1 MSNRYQRLL
10 SPIQVGNV
18 LLKNR
23 MVSTAGIP
31 HMLQGTEEY
40 PTDRL
45 ITHLANRAKNGAA
58 AVYLNFAMRTDEG
71 PGGPPGG
78 PGEIQMHFPPHDTAV
93 NIAKTSAHNYLC
105 QTIDAI
111 RYFESI
117 AITQPMGSYTREDGP
132 GREGSPFAVGGGEM
146 PGGPMM
152 PQDPIE
158 QLRQEQEQ
166 CRGRSVD
173 GITKRQI
180 QELID
185 TTVANAKILKQF
197 GFEMF
202 SFHNAYHNGTMAEF
216 WSTHTNHRTDEYG
229 GSVYNRA
236 RLMMEMMDAMKQTF
250 GRDFPIEMLISVDG
264 LGVNRR
270 DTFELARLLEGK
282 VDILHVRHGD
292 KDPQHPIGFTS
303 SRAVPCPNLDAA
315 AALKESIMA
324 RGGSI
329 KVGVSAGLQNPDF
342 NEMILRENK
351 ADIICMSRAWICDS
365 EYGEKIYEG
374 RGEDV
379 NPCIRCNKC
388 HVPNDSDK
396 FRAFCSVNP
405 KIGIEFK
412 LDEMITP
419 VKKKKKVAIVGGGPA
434 GMKCAITCAER
445 GHDVTLYE
453 KRDALGG
460 QLFHAEYPSFKW
472 PLADY
477 NHWLIAQTEK
487 LGVKVLLNTTATKE
501 LLEQE
506 HYDDVVVAIGP
517 KFLTPS
523 LPIEEG
529 TNTMLCIDV
538 YGQEEK
544 LPKEIVVIG
553 GSETGTE
560 TGMYLAEKGHHVTVM
575 TRQDMLAADA
585 PHAHYV
591 VMMLDAY
598 ENLPGFDYVRQLRKY
613 TKVDKTG
620 VTYIDK
626 DGNEK
631 FIPADLVVLSGGVA
645 AVPEET
651 AKFYG
656 AGKRVH
662 YIGDCYRPG
671 DVHKAVT
678 AGFATGNQI

>member
-1 MSNRYQRLL
+1 MSNRYELLL

-45 ITHLANRAKNGAA
+45 ISHLANRAKNGAA
-58 AVYLNFAMRTDEG
+58 AVYLNFAMRTAEG
-71 PGGPPGG
+71 PGGPPMK
-78 PGEIQMHFPPHDTAV
+78 PGEIAMSFPPHDTAV

-111 RYFESI
+111 RYYESI
-117 AITQPMGSYTREDGP
+117 AITQPMGSFTRND
-132 GREGSPFAVGGGEM
+132 M
-146 PGGPMM
+146 PGGPRKDGTPQHGGGGPIM
-152 PQDPIE
+152 PSDPME
-158 QLRQEQEQ
+158 QLRQEQAQ

-173 GITKRQI
+173 HITKQQI
-180 QELID
+180 QEFID
-185 TTVANAKILKQF
+185 STVANAKILKQF

-229 GSVYNRA
+229 GSAKNRA
-236 RLMMEMMDAMKQTF
+236 RLMIEVMDAMKQTF

-264 LGVNRR
+264 LGVNRG
-270 DTFELARLLEGK
+270 DTFELAKLLEGK

-315 AALKESIMA
+315 AALKESIMS

-342 NEMILRENK
+342 NEKILREKK

-365 EYGEKIYEG
+365 DYGKKIYAG
-374 RGEDV
+374 QGEDV
-379 NPCIRCNKC
+379 TPCIRCNKC

-396 FRAFCSVNP
+396 FRSFCSVNP
-405 KIGIEFK
+405 KIGMEFK
-412 LDEMITP
+412 LDQVIEP
-419 VKKKKKVAIVGGGPA
+419 VGEKKKVAIIGGGPA

-453 KRDALGG
+453 KSGQLGG
-460 QLFHAEYPSFKW
+460 QLFHADYASFKW
-472 PLADY
+472 PLADF
-477 NHWLIAQTEK
+477 NHWLIRQVYQK
-487 LGVKVLLNTTATKE
+487 GVRVCLNTEATRE
-501 LLEQE
+501 MLAPEG
-506 HYDDVVVAIGP
+506 YDDVVVAIGP
-517 KFLTPS
+517 RFKSPR
-523 LPIEEG
+523 LPIEDG
-529 TNTMLCIDV
+529 TKTMLCVDV
-538 YGQEEK
+538 YGHEAE
-544 LPKEIVVIG
+544 LPHEIVVIG

-560 TGMYLAEKGHHVTVM
+560 TGMHLAEKGHHVTVM
-575 TRQDMLAADA
+575 TRQAMLAQDA
-585 PHAHYV
+585 PHAHFV
-591 VMMLDAY
+591 VMMMDAY
-598 ENLPGFDYVRQLRKY
+598 EHLKGFDYARKIQKY
-613 TKVDKTG
+613 VSVTPKG
-620 VTYIDK
+620 VTYIDEN
-626 DGNEK
+626 GQEQ
-631 FIPADLVVLSGGVA
+631 FVPADLVVLSGGVA
-645 AVPEET
+645 ATPDLC
-651 AKFYG
+651 AQFYG
-656 AGKRVH
+656 SGKHMH

-678 AGFATGNQI
+678 AGFATGSQI

>member
-1 MSNRYQRLL
+1 MSNRYELLL

-45 ITHLANRAKNGAA
+45 ISHLSNRAKNGAA

-71 PGGPPGG
+71 PGGPPMK
-78 PGEIQMHFPPHDTAV
+78 PGEIAMSFPPHDTAV

-111 RYFESI
+111 RYYESI
-117 AITQPMGSYTREDGP
+117 AITQPLGSFTRND
-132 GREGSPFAVGGGEM
+132 M
-146 PGGPMM
+146 PGGPMKDGTPQHGGGGPIM
-152 PQDPIE
+152 PSDPME

-173 GITKRQI
+173 HITKKQI
-180 QELID
+180 QEFID
-185 TTVANAKILKQF
+185 STVANAKILKQF

-229 GSVYNRA
+229 GSAKNRA
-236 RLMMEMMDAMKQTF
+236 RLMIEVMDAMKQTF
-250 GRDFPIEMLISVDG
+250 GRDFPLEMLISVDG
-264 LGVNRR
+264 LGVNRG
-270 DTFELARLLEGK
+270 DTFELAKLLEGK

-315 AALKESIMA
+315 AALKESIMS
-324 RGGSI
+324 RGGTI

-342 NEMILRENK
+342 NEKILREHK

-365 EYGEKIYEG
+365 DYGKKIYAG

-379 NPCIRCNKC
+379 TPCIRCNKC

-396 FRAFCSVNP
+396 FRSFCSVNP
-405 KIGIEFK
+405 KIGMEFK
-412 LDEMITP
+412 LDQMIAP
-419 VKKKKKVAIVGGGPA
+419 VGEKKKVAIIGGGPA

-453 KRDALGG
+453 KSSQLGG
-460 QLFHAEYPSFKW
+460 QLFHADYASFKW
-472 PLADY
+472 PLADF
-477 NHWLIAQTEK
+477 NHWLIRQVYQK
-487 LGVKVLLNTTATKE
+487 GVKVCLNTEATKE
-501 LLEQE
+501 MLAPEG
-506 HYDDVVVAIGP
+506 YDDVVVAIGP
-517 KFLTPS
+517 RFKSPR

-529 TNTMLCIDV
+529 TKTMLCVDV
-538 YGQEEK
+538 YGHEAE
-544 LPKEIVVIG
+544 LPHEIVVIG

-560 TGMYLAEKGHHVTVM
+560 TGMHLAEKGHHVTVM
-575 TRQDMLAADA
+575 TRQGMLAQDA
-585 PHAHYV
+585 PHAHFV
-591 VMMLDAY
+591 VMMMDAY
-598 ENLPGFDYVRQLRKY
+598 EHLKGFDYARKIQKY
-613 TKVDKTG
+613 VSVTPKG
-620 VTYIDK
+620 VTYIDEH
-626 DGNEK
+626 GEEQ
-631 FIPADLVVLSGGVA
+631 FVPADLVVLSGGVA
-645 AVPEET
+645 ATPDLC
-651 AKFYG
+651 AQFYG
-656 AGKRVH
+656 SGKHMH

-678 AGFATGNQI
+678 AGFATASQI

>member
-1 MSNRYQRLL
+1 MSNRYELLL

-45 ITHLANRAKNGAA
+45 ISHLANRAKNGAA
-58 AVYLNFAMRTDEG
+58 AVYLNFAMRTAEG
-71 PGGPPGG
+71 PGGPPMK
-78 PGEIQMHFPPHDTAV
+78 PGEIAMSFPPHDTAV

-111 RYFESI
+111 RYYESI
-117 AITQPMGSYTREDGP
+117 AITQPMGSFTRND
-132 GREGSPFAVGGGEM
+132 M
-146 PGGPMM
+146 PGGPRKDGTPQHGGGGPIM
-152 PQDPIE
+152 PSDPME
-158 QLRQEQEQ
+158 QLRQEQAQ

-173 GITKRQI
+173 HITKQQI
-180 QELID
+180 QEFID
-185 TTVANAKILKQF
+185 STVANAKILKQF

-229 GSVYNRA
+229 GSAKNRA
-236 RLMMEMMDAMKQTF
+236 RLMIEVMDAMKQTF

-264 LGVNRR
+264 LGVNRG
-270 DTFELARLLEGK
+270 DTFELAKLLEGK

-315 AALKESIMA
+315 AALKESIMS

-342 NEMILRENK
+342 NEKILREKK

-365 EYGEKIYEG
+365 DYGKKIYAG
-374 RGEDV
+374 QGEDV
-379 NPCIRCNKC
+379 TPCIRCNKC

-396 FRAFCSVNP
+396 FRSFCSVNP
-405 KIGIEFK
+405 KIGMEFK
-412 LDEMITP
+412 LDQVIEP
-419 VKKKKKVAIVGGGPA
+419 VGEKKKVAIIGGGPA

-453 KRDALGG
+453 KSGQLGG
-460 QLFHAEYPSFKW
+460 QLFHADYASFKW
-472 PLADY
+472 PLADF
-477 NHWLIAQTEK
+477 NHWLIRQVYQK
-487 LGVKVLLNTTATKE
+487 GVKVCLNTEATRE
-501 LLEQE
+501 MLAPEG
-506 HYDDVVVAIGP
+506 YDDVVVAIGP
-517 KFLTPS
+517 RFKSPR
-523 LPIEEG
+523 LPIEDG
-529 TNTMLCIDV
+529 TKAMLCVDV
-538 YGQEEK
+538 YGHEAE
-544 LPKEIVVIG
+544 LPHEIVVIG

-560 TGMYLAEKGHHVTVM
+560 TGMHLAEKGHHVTVM
-575 TRQDMLAADA
+575 TRQAMLAQDA
-585 PHAHYV
+585 PHAHFV
-591 VMMLDAY
+591 VMMMDAY
-598 ENLPGFDYVRQLRKY
+598 EHLKGFDYARKIQKY
-613 TKVDKTG
+613 VSVTPKG
-620 VTYIDK
+620 VTYIDEN
-626 DGNEK
+626 GQEQ
-631 FIPADLVVLSGGVA
+631 FVPADLVVLSGGVA
-645 AVPEET
+645 ATPDLC
-651 AKFYG
+651 AQFYG
-656 AGKRVH
+656 SGKHMH

-678 AGFATGNQI
+678 AGFATGSQI

>member
-1 MSNRYQRLL
+1 MSNRYELLL

-45 ITHLANRAKNGAA
+45 ISHLSNRAKNGAA

-71 PGGPPGG
+71 PGGPPMK
-78 PGEIQMHFPPHDTAV
+78 PGEIAMSFPPHDTAV

-111 RYFESI
+111 RYYESI
-117 AITQPMGSYTREDGP
+117 AITQPMGSFTRND
-132 GREGSPFAVGGGEM
+132 M
-146 PGGPMM
+146 PGGPMKDGTPQHGGGGPVM
-152 PQDPIE
+152 PSDPME

-173 GITKRQI
+173 HITKKQI
-180 QELID
+180 QEFID
-185 TTVANAKILKQF
+185 STVANAKILKQF

-229 GSVYNRA
+229 GSAKNRA
-236 RLMMEMMDAMKQTF
+236 RLMIEVMDAMKQTF

-264 LGVNRR
+264 LGVNRG
-270 DTFELARLLEGK
+270 DTFELAKLLEGK

-315 AALKESIMA
+315 AALKESIMS

-342 NEMILRENK
+342 NEKILREHK

-365 EYGEKIYEG
+365 DYGKKIYAG

-379 NPCIRCNKC
+379 TPCIRCNKC

-396 FRAFCSVNP
+396 FRSFCSVNP
-405 KIGIEFK
+405 KIGMEFK
-412 LDEMITP
+412 LDQMIAP
-419 VKKKKKVAIVGGGPA
+419 VGEKKKVAIIGGGPA

-453 KRDALGG
+453 KSSQLGG
-460 QLFHAEYPSFKW
+460 QLFHADYASFKW
-472 PLADY
+472 PLADF
-477 NHWLIAQTEK
+477 NHWLIRQVYQK
-487 LGVKVLLNTTATKE
+487 GVKVCLNTEATKE
-501 LLEQE
+501 MLAPEG
-506 HYDDVVVAIGP
+506 YDDVVVAIGP
-517 KFLTPS
+517 RFKSPR

-529 TNTMLCIDV
+529 TKTMLCVDV
-538 YGQEEK
+538 YGHEAE
-544 LPKEIVVIG
+544 LPHEIVVIG

-560 TGMYLAEKGHHVTVM
+560 TGMHLAEKGHHVTVM
-575 TRQDMLAADA
+575 TRQDMLAQDA
-585 PHAHYV
+585 PHAHFV
-591 VMMLDAY
+591 VMMMDAY
-598 ENLPGFDYVRQLRKY
+598 EHLKGFDYARKIQKY
-613 TKVDKTG
+613 VSVTPKG
-620 VTYIDK
+620 VTYIDEH
-626 DGNEK
+626 GEEQ
-631 FIPADLVVLSGGVA
+631 FVPADLVVLSGGVA
-645 AVPEET
+645 ATPGLC
-651 AKFYG
+651 AQFYG
-656 AGKRVH
+656 SGKHMH

-678 AGFATGNQI
+678 AGFATASQI